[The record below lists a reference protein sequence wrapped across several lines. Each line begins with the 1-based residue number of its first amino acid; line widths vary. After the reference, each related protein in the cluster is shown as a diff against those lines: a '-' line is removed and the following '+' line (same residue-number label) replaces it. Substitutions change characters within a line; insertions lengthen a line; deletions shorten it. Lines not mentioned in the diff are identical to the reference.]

1 MGGEGGE
8 ARDRRPPTTKTKG
21 KAVADYDDQTATYD
35 SGLTYDAASLP
46 QLFNIMKKAKVK
58 LDLFSKTDNDLLPF
72 AQAHETAMTGNA
84 NFTTPL
90 PAATAFTS
98 VRAAY
103 ATALGAFN
111 AAQAAAK
118 LATQNKDTARDALE
132 TALTA
137 RGNYVELTAATAA
150 DPVAVIESAASSSR
164 ASKTPAGVPA
174 QVMNLAV
181 TAGDHD
187 GELNAQ
193 WDPIAGAK
201 TYEVQTS
208 PDPFTATSWSKTK
221 SVTKSSAVLPGL
233 TSGARVW
240 VRVRAISPGGEG
252 NYSSEISK
260 IVP

>member
-1 MGGEGGE
+1 
-8 ARDRRPPTTKTKG
+8 
-21 KAVADYDDQTATYD
+21 
-35 SGLTYDAASLP
+35 
-46 QLFNIMKKAKVK
+46 MKKIKVK
-58 LDLFSKTDNDLLPF
+58 LLLSSKTDSDLLTF

-90 PAATAFTS
+90 PAATAFTT

-111 AAQAAAK
+111 TAQAAAK
-118 LATQNKDTARDALE
+118 LATQNKETTRAALE
-132 TALTA
+132 TALTG
-137 RGNYVELTAATAA
+137 RGNYVELTANTAA
-150 DPVAVIESAASSSR
+150 DPVAVIESAGFNPR
-164 ASKTPAGVPA
+164 ASKTPAGIPA
-174 QVMNLAV
+174 QVMNLSV

-193 WDPIAGAK
+193 WDAVPGAR

-221 SVTKSSAVLPGL
+221 SVTKSMAVLASF
-233 TSGARVW
+233 TSGARIW
-240 VRVRAISPGGEG
+240 VRVRAIGSGGEG
-252 NYSSEISK
+252 NWSSEISK

>member
-1 MGGEGGE
+1 
-8 ARDRRPPTTKTKG
+8 
-21 KAVADYDDQTATYD
+21 VADYDDPSSTYD
-35 SGLTYDAASLP
+35 SGLTYADPVPP

-58 LDLFSKTDNDLLPF
+58 LDLFNKTDNDLLPF
-72 AQAHETAMTGNA
+72 AEGHETAMTGNP

-90 PAATAFTS
+90 PPVTEFTS

-103 ATALGAFN
+103 AAALGTFN
-111 AAQAAAK
+111 TAQAAAK
-118 LATQNKDTARDALE
+118 LATTNKDTARAALE
-132 TALTA
+132 SALTQ
-137 RGNYVELTAATAA
+137 RGNYVELTAASAA
-150 DPVAVIESAASSSR
+150 DPVATIQSANFSSR
-164 ASKTPAGVPA
+164 ANKTPAGVPP

-193 WDPIAGAK
+193 WDPVPGAK

-221 SVTKSSAVLPGL
+221 SVTKSSAVLPGF
-233 TSGARVW
+233 TSGARIW
-240 VRVRAISPGGEG
+240 VRVRAIGTGGEG
-252 NYSSEISK
+252 NFSSEISK

>member
-1 MGGEGGE
+1 M
-8 ARDRRPPTTKTKG
+8 
-21 KAVADYDDQTATYD
+21 ADYDNPASTYD
-35 SGLTYDAASLP
+35 SGLTYADPVPPEL
-46 QLFNIMKKAKVK
+46 LLIMKKVKVK
-58 LDLFSKTDNDLLPF
+58 LELTLKPDSDLLTF
-72 AQAHETAMTGNA
+72 AQAHETAVTGNA
-84 NFTTPL
+84 NFTTLL

-111 AAQAAAK
+111 TAQAAAK
-118 LATQNKDTARDALE
+118 LATQNKDTARQALE
-132 TALTA
+132 TMLTA
-137 RGNYVELTAATAA
+137 RGNYVELTANAAA
-150 DPVAVIESAASSSR
+150 DPVAVIESANFSSR
-164 ASKTPAGVPA
+164 SAKTPAGVPA

-193 WDPIAGAK
+193 WDPITGAK

-221 SVTKSSAVLPGL
+221 SVTKSAVVLGGF
-233 TSGARVW
+233 TSGARIW
-240 VRVRAISPGGEG
+240 VRVRAISAGGDG
-252 NYSSEISK
+252 NWSSEISK

>member
-1 MGGEGGE
+1 
-8 ARDRRPPTTKTKG
+8 
-21 KAVADYDDQTATYD
+21 
-35 SGLTYDAASLP
+35 
-46 QLFNIMKKAKVK
+46 MKKIKVK
-58 LDLFSKTDNDLLPF
+58 LDLRSKSDSDVLTF

-98 VRAAY
+98 ARAAY
-103 ATALGAFN
+103 ATALGVFN
-111 AAQAAAK
+111 TAQAAAK
-118 LATQNKDTARDALE
+118 LATQNKDTARAALE
-132 TALTA
+132 SALTQ

-150 DPVAVIESAASSSR
+150 DPVAVIESAGFNPR
-164 ASKTPAGVPA
+164 AAKTPAGVPA
-174 QVMNLAV
+174 QVANLAV

-193 WDPIAGAK
+193 WDPVPGAK

-221 SVTKSSAVLPGL
+221 SVTPSAAVLAGF
-233 TSGARVW
+233 TSGARIW
-240 VRVRAISPGGEG
+240 VRVRAIGAGGEG

>member
-1 MGGEGGE
+1 M
-8 ARDRRPPTTKTKG
+8 
-21 KAVADYDDQTATYD
+21 ADYDSPTSTYD
-35 SGLTYDAASLP
+35 SGLTYADPVSP
-46 QLFNIMKKAKVK
+46 QLSLLMKKAKVK
-58 LDLFSKTDNDLLPF
+58 LLLSSKSDTDLLTF

-90 PAATAFTS
+90 PAVTAFTS

-111 AAQAAAK
+111 TAQAAAK
-118 LATQNKDTARDALE
+118 LATQNKDTARAALE

-137 RGNYVELTAATAA
+137 RGNYVELTANAAA
-150 DPVAVIESAASSSR
+150 DPVAVIESANFSSR
-164 ASKTPAGVPA
+164 AGKTPAGVPA

-193 WDPIAGAK
+193 WDPITGAK

-221 SVTKSSAVLPGL
+221 SVTKSSVVLTAL

-240 VRVRAISPGGEG
+240 VRVRAIGSGGEG